1 MARKFNPTGAQI
13 ALAAGAA
20 LIAGLAA
27 KSALDKKK
35 RRSNKKKDTGS
46 SAPAAP
52 TEAEIAG
59 QLAGLVSAEPAPG
72 TLYKVKQ
79 GETLTGIVN
88 DALRASGLEDLA
100 NGGGKVGQDARVAL
114 MQCISSSEFNRKL
127 YGKKDDF
134 TGGYPAYTSP
144 DDISIRS
151 AFAEASHADY
161 LGMLAQGKIPTKK
174 KGGRLGLIYIPAFH
188 FDNQLQRLVCD
199 GTEPPPLV

>member
-27 KSALDKKK
+27 KSALDKRK

-72 TLYKVKQ
+72 TLYKIQEGDNLTKTVKA
-79 GETLTGIVN
+79 
-88 DALRASGLEDLA
+88 ALRNAGLSDLA
-100 NGGGKVGQDARVAL
+100 DGTDQVAKDARVAL

-134 TGGYPAYTSP
+134 TSAFPAYTSP
-144 DDISIRS
+144 DDVSIRS
-151 AFAEASHADY
+151 AFLAGNADY
-161 LGMLAQGKIPTKK
+161 LATLASGKIPTKK
-174 KGGRLGLIYIPAFH
+174 KGGRRGLIYIPSFR
-188 FDNQLQRLVCD
+188 FDNQLQRLVCE
-199 GTEPPPLV
+199 GTEPPPLA